1 MVTSFSSDDSLSLAL
16 CLLSSFGVLQVL
28 ILIFGDDVDVFEDE
42 DDSTLIMLVSL
53 LVLDKVLEL
62 DLKLPS
68 QLSLEMET
76 DLCLGCFLETRG
88 LGG

>member
-1 MVTSFSSDDSLSLAL
+1 MVTSFSSDESLSFAL
-16 CLLSSFGVLQVL
+16 CLLSVFGVLQVL
-28 ILIFGDDVDVFEDE
+28 ILIFGDDVDVFEDD